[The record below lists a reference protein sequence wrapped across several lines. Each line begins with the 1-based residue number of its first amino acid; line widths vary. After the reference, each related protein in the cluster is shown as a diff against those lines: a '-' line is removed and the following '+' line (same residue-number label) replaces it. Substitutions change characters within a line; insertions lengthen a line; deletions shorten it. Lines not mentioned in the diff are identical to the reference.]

1 MTLLGIDIGT
11 TGCKAAVFSAQG
23 RLLCSAYEEY
33 DMKAPRQGWAVLDS
47 SEVWEKIKLTIRKS
61 VSSADSDP
69 VKALSV
75 SSLGE
80 AVVPVT
86 KERQIIGDSILF
98 FDPRGQEYVE
108 RLKSQIDDKNL
119 YQINGNKWNNQHT
132 ATKLMW
138 VKDNQPQLYDKADKF
153 LLWGSFV
160 GFMLGG
166 EPCVDLSLA
175 NRTLLFDIE
184 KCNWSDQLLSVIEI
198 DASKLPEVVES
209 GTVTGRISPDMAE
222 ELGLDKDVVIV
233 AGAHD
238 QCANALG
245 CGSIEPGQAMY
256 GMGTFLCATPVYG
269 SRPSSEEMIRIGL
282 NTEHHVLKDK
292 YVSFIYNQGG
302 CLVKWFR
309 DTFAREDCNLAKQN
323 NEDIYNKLF
332 SELEDKPSSVVV
344 LPYFSATG
352 PPDFLTDSSGLI
364 GGLKLDTSR
373 DEILKGIVEG
383 TAYYLL
389 ESINNL
395 SKTGFEIN
403 EYRAVGGG
411 SKSDLWLQ
419 LTADILK
426 KPLTRLKINEAG
438 TLGAAII
445 AGKGAGLFSS
455 LPEGVKEMVNTERVF
470 EPDQKQSEL
479 YSRNY
484 QKYLEFKDMAKLN
497 NALS

>member
-1 MTLLGIDIGT
+1 MALLGIDIGT
-11 TGCKAAVFSAQG
+11 TGCKASVFSTEG
-23 RLLCSAYEEY
+23 KLLRPAYEEY
-33 DMKAPRQGWAVLDS
+33 DMKASGQDWAELDS
-47 SEVWEKIKLTIRKS
+47 SEVWEKIKLVIQKS
-61 VSSADSDP
+61 VSSTEGDP

-108 RLKSQIDDKNL
+108 RLKSRIDDKDL
-119 YQINGNKWNNQHT
+119 YQINGNKWSNQHT
-132 ATKLMW
+132 AAKLMW
-138 VKDNQPQLYDKADKF
+138 LKDNQPQLYDKADKF

-166 EPCVDLSLA
+166 EACVDLSLA

-184 KCNWSDQLLSVIEI
+184 KCNWSEQLLSVVDIEV
-198 DASKLPEVVES
+198 SKLPEVVES
-209 GTVTGRISPDMAE
+209 GTVTGRISANMAE

-238 QCANALG
+238 QCVNALG
-245 CGSIEPGQAMY
+245 CGAIYPGQAMY

-269 SRPSSEEMIRIGL
+269 SRPSPEEMIRIGL

-309 DTFAREDCNLAKQN
+309 DTFAREDYNLAKQN

-332 SELEDKPSSVVV
+332 SELGDKPSSVVV

-364 GGLKLDTSR
+364 GGLKLDTTR
-373 DEILKGIVEG
+373 DEILRGILEG
-383 TAYYLL
+383 TAFYLL
-389 ESINNL
+389 GSIDNL

-411 SKSDLWLQ
+411 SKSDKWVQ
-419 LTADILK
+419 LTADIIG
-426 KPLTRLKINEAG
+426 KPFTRLKVSEAG

-455 LPEGVKEMVNTERVF
+455 FQEGVKEMINVESVF
-470 EPDQKQSEL
+470 EPDQKRSEL
-479 YSRNY
+479 YSKNY
-484 QKYLEFKDMAKLN
+484 QKYLRFKDMVKLN
-497 NALS
+497 NALC